1 MAALRR
7 CPKCRSAAIVLVEIA
22 TVGIPFEQ
30 TITGRWRRVFSNAE
44 PEPYMVQGE
53 CQDCDHH
60 WRVPGW
66 PVMRVETEG
75 LAYEVLPGDTVSD
88 HAAEL
93 DRLND
98 PAVAPR
104 VKP

>member
-1 MAALRR
+1 VSLRR

-30 TITGRWRRVFSNAE
+30 TVSGRWRRVLSDAA
-44 PEPYMVQGE
+44 PDPHMVQGE
-53 CQDCDHH
+53 CRDCDHA
-60 WRVPGW
+60 WKVPGW
-66 PVMRVETEG
+66 PVMQVNTEG
-75 LAYEVLPGDTVSD
+75 LAYEVLPGGMISYHRAD
-88 HAAEL
+88 L

-98 PAVAPR
+98 PAVPTR

>member
-1 MAALRR
+1 MKTLRR

-30 TITGRWRRVFSNAE
+30 TVSGRWRRVFSDAA
-44 PEPYMVQGE
+44 PEPFMVQGE
-53 CQDCDHH
+53 CQDCDHF

-66 PVMRVETEG
+66 PVMRVPAEG
-75 LAYEVLPGDTVSD
+75 LDYEVLPGDTVSD
-88 HAAEL
+88 HAADL

-98 PAVAPR
+98 PAVPR
-104 VKP
+104 RAKP